1 MKAEKIFTIA
11 SITTFFALLPAL
23 IIIQVKVL
31 KMMPEITYLFIIMD
45 ILLAGFMV
53 LELVLMI
60 RKWKKEK
67 NQLIEEEDEGAIKN
81 VQIEQEWDEIENKD
95 KQPEHTNDGR
105 QDND

>member
-11 SITTFFALLPAL
+11 SLVTFFALLPAL

-31 KMMPEITYLFIIMD
+31 KLMPEITYLFIIMD

-53 LELVLMI
+53 LELVLML

-67 NQLIEEEDEGAIKN
+67 NQPSEDEEETPKI
-81 VQIEQEWDEIENKD
+81 VQIEQEWDKNSTKEEDNKE
-95 KQPEHTNDGR
+95 QTELTNDGR
-105 QDND
+105 